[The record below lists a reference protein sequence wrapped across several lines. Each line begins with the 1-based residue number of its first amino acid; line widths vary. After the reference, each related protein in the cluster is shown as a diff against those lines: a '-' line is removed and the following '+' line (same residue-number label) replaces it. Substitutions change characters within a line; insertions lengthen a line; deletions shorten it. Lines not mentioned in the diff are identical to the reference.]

1 MFFKIVIP
9 NYNSEEYI
17 EKCLS
22 SIEEQTFKD
31 FSIIIIDDSS
41 TDNSLEMIK
50 KYKNKY
56 NNIIIETPKKKV
68 WNGGGRNIGLK
79 YSSEYTLFLDCD
91 DWFNSNDCLEN
102 IYNNI
107 IVNNYP
113 DCVRLS
119 YNLVMGEQIIPVTLK
134 ENNPKDLTNSI
145 YIAPWTT
152 CLKSSIIVQ
161 FPENTLVED
170 VSWHIEQ
177 CDKIKSISVCDIPIV
192 CWNRNNIN
200 SISINDGKTTQLIK
214 RKSSIFRCLADLM
227 DLELE
232 HDYCKENRD
241 KRIEAYLD
249 SFKKEQYITF

>member
-41 TDNSLEMIK
+41 TDNSLEIIK

-91 DWFNSNDCLEN
+91 DWF
-102 IYNNI
+102 
-107 IVNNYP
+107 
-113 DCVRLS
+113 
-119 YNLVMGEQIIPVTLK
+119 
-134 ENNPKDLTNSI
+134 KD
-145 YIAPWTT
+145 Y
-152 CLKSSIIVQ
+152 
-161 FPENTLVED
+161 F
-170 VSWHIEQ
+170 
-177 CDKIKSISVCDIPIV
+177 
-192 CWNRNNIN
+192 NRNNTYDVDQKKN
-200 SISINDGKTTQLIK
+200 YLNMRNDLISFN
-214 RKSSIFRCLADLM
+214 
-227 DLELE
+227 
-232 HDYCKENRD
+232 
-241 KRIEAYLD
+241 
-249 SFKKEQYITF
+249 KKAVA